1 MPRNPV
7 EPLTADEARTVAL
20 HSADLW
26 IANGTGVSVTVDYR
40 KRDGST
46 GTASG
51 PVVEVLGTDSTLSVV
66 IDSTAS
72 KGRPTTV
79 NVRLIDRITGV
90 WQ

>member
-1 MPRNPV
+1 MPRNV
-7 EPLTADEARTVAL
+7 NVPLTTDEARRVAL

-26 IANGTGVSVTVDYR
+26 IANGSGVSVTVDYH

-51 PVVEVLGTDSTLSVV
+51 PVVSVNGEDSTLSVT